1 MILFKIVKFVNYAL
15 LNKMFEN
22 VKNILKCNQQSS
34 AVLFYCKIKII
45 EVPIGCEILVCIIHR
60 VTGNLS

>member
-1 MILFKIVKFVNYAL
+1 ML
-15 LNKMFEN
+15 EN
-22 VKNILKCNQQSS
+22 VKIILEWNQKPS

-45 EVPIGCEILVCIIHR
+45 LVPTGCEIPVCIIHR